1 MQRLTTMTRVLP
13 AQLLSPSLSLL
24 AAAAVD
30 ARTGVTVGQ
39 VEGVVVD
46 DSSRI
51 VCFVVRLSRELFA
64 TGDRILVP
72 IAAVEVS
79 DADATGMLPARLR
92 MLWTREQVLAQPH
105 FDCEAEL
112 PHDRWSGNVPT
123 ASSWMPARPNRVP
136 PGSGGNGRLAFANA
150 AQAGALGAGAGA
162 LIGLAVGG
170 PAVALGLGTM
180 FMLGAGV
187 AGAIVGASRESAVEA
202 GELGTC
208 EPSTTAGTWQVHR
221 LEDALRSGMG
231 FRTGAVR
238 ATSIAMTADR
248 APAHQKNIPGASSG
262 PFA

>member
-13 AQLLSPSLSLL
+13 EELLSPSLSLL

-30 ARTGVTVGQ
+30 ARTGATIGQ

-46 DSSRI
+46 DSSRV
-51 VCFVVRLSRELFA
+51 VCFVVRLSNEMFA

-79 DADATGMLPARLR
+79 DTDATGMLPAKVR
-92 MLWTREQVLAQPH
+92 MLWTRDQILAQPH

-123 ASSWMPARPNRVP
+123 PSRWMPAIPNRIP
-136 PGSGGNGRLAFANA
+136 PGSGGNGRLALTNA
-150 AQAGALGAGAGA
+150 AQAGAVGAGTGA

-170 PAVALGLGTM
+170 PAVALGLGTF

-187 AGAIVGASRESAVEA
+187 AGAIFGASRDSAVEA
-202 GELGTC
+202 GELAIY

-238 ATSIAMTADR
+238 ATPIAMNA
-248 APAHQKNIPGASSG
+248 APAPARSEKMPGASSG